1 MIGALKR
8 FLLGCA
14 LALPLSL
21 IALPQQ
27 HHAKHHTASSTVR
40 RSTSHRHRARTTVS
54 PSTHHKSYTNRHGQR
69 VRSPMRAAQ
78 APTGA
83 TAKCADSTY
92 SFSQHRRGTCSHHG
106 GVAEWLSR

>member
-1 MIGALKR
+1 MISFLKR

-21 IALPQQ
+21 PALTQQ
-27 HHAKHHTASSTVR
+27 HHAKHHAASSTVR
-40 RSTSHRHRARTTVS
+40 RSTTHRYRIRTTAR

-69 VRSPMRAAQ
+69 VRSPMRAAP
-78 APTGA
+78 APAGA
-83 TAKCADSTY
+83 TAKCADGTY